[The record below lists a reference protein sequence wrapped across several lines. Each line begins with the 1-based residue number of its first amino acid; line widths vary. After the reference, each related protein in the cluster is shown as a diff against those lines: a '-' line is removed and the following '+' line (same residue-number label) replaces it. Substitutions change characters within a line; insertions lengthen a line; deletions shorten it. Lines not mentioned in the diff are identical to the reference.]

1 MLKKID
7 LYIIKH
13 YLGTFAV
20 MLLMFIPIGIMVDVA
35 EKIDK
40 FKEKE
45 IPLDAIIEYYI
56 NFTWYFGNLLYPV
69 FIFLAI
75 IWFTSKLANNSEI
88 IAILSSG
95 VSFYRYLRPFLI
107 AASVVAFFAFLAG
120 MFIVPE
126 ASRGFKEFKYKYI
139 SRKKNDRTTSN
150 LYKQINDNEFIYV
163 SSYDPKRKRANN
175 FTLEHFK
182 GEDLK
187 FKIFAQTIRWVEKD
201 SNFRLINYRKRT
213 FRAKDELYEQENRKD
228 TIFGFE
234 IQDLAPLNYLAETL
248 SLGELNKFIAEEKRS
263 GSPLIDVH
271 LLVRHKRYAIP
282 LSVFILTIIAVAVS
296 SFKRR
301 GGMGVNLAFGIIT
314 GFTFIFFDK
323 IFGVLVDKTDLSPAI
338 GAWLPL
344 GVFGLLAIVLLA
356 YAKR

>member
-1 MLKKID
+1 M
-7 LYIIKH
+7 
-13 YLGTFAV
+13 
-20 MLLMFIPIGIMVDVA
+20 MLLFIPIGIMVDVA

-45 IPLDAIIEYYI
+45 VPLNAIVDYY
-56 NFTWYFGNLLYPV
+56 FDFMWYFGNLLYPI
-69 FIFLAI
+69 FLFLAI

-88 IAILSSG
+88 IAVLSSG
-95 VSFYRYLRPFLI
+95 ISFNRYLRPFI
-107 AASVVAFFAFLAG
+107 VAAACVSIMAFLAG
-120 MFIVPE
+120 MFIVPK
-126 ASRGFKEFKYKYI
+126 ASKGFNEFTYKYI
-139 SRKKNDRTTSN
+139 SRSKNDRMNSN

-163 SSYDPKRKRANN
+163 SGYNQIRKRATD
-175 FTLEHFK
+175 FTLEHFE
-182 GEDLK
+182 GEELK
-187 FKIFAQTIRWVEKD
+187 FKIFAQTIRWVESD
-201 SNFRLINYRKRT
+201 SVFRLINYRKRI
-213 FRAKDELYEQENRKD
+213 FQENRELYEQNNLKD
-228 TIFGFE
+228 TLFDFE
-234 IQDLAPLNYLAETL
+234 IQDLAPLNYKAETL
-248 SLGELNKFIAEEKRS
+248 SLQKLNEFIAEEERS

-271 LLVRHKRYAIP
+271 LLVRHKRYSIP

-301 GGMGVNLAFGIIT
+301 GGMGVNLAFGIVA

-344 GVFGLLAIVLLA
+344 GIFGIIAIVLLS